1 MKTVR
6 KLVVFVALVSMMGAI
21 LGCSGSGGST
31 ASSGTGSTART
42 VVAREDAI
50 QGGASLTPSSFT
62 TEQLPGVPHVGAVP
76 LKRYKI
82 AFSNG
87 DMADSWRAAFYND
100 MISSLQY
107 LEKTFGIT
115 YITANSGADSA
126 KQIEDIRS
134 LLAQEPDILIFSPNE
149 AAPLAVVAELCEDVG
164 VPFITVDRAITATI
178 GEGMYIA
185 NIESDNYKIG
195 VAMGISIVDALTKK
209 YGEPKGIVAEI
220 TGAVGASPSFYR
232 SGGARNVLK
241 DYPNIQI
248 VQVLDGGYDD
258 AMAYTAAQDIFTTN
272 GSRLDLLFCS
282 FDTGAGQAMQVAQ
295 VMGYRD
301 VIYVASNGNS
311 GFLKDY
317 LLPGKAYSVIEN
329 PPYFGIIALEYA
341 IHYLNGNDIPRNI
354 LQPQRLFSV
363 ETPEKQEALAK
374 IVDLCVQNGDPYVP
388 GAYGYY
394 DIFTTVGPLWDKYYP
409 INYIQAG
416 GQSWLDRTNP
426 SDPYVLWNVK

>member
-1 MKTVR
+1 MKTVK
-6 KLVVFVALVSMMGAI
+6 KLFVCLAALSMMGLIAS
-21 LGCSGSGGST
+21 CSGSGSKQGSS
-31 ASSGTGSTART
+31 ASGSVRT
-42 VVAREDAI
+42 VKNRQDAI
-50 QGGASLTPSSFT
+50 KGGASLTPSSFT
-62 TEQLPGVPHVGAVP
+62 AEQLPGVPSVGAIP

-107 LEKTFGIT
+107 LEKTFGIE
-115 YITANSGADSA
+115 YLTANSGADSA

-149 AAPLAVVAELCEDVG
+149 AAPLSVVAELCEDVG
-164 VPFITVDRAITATI
+164 VPFITVDRSINATI
-178 GEGMYIA
+178 GAGKYIA

-195 VAMGISIVDALTKK
+195 VGMGISIVEALTKK
-209 YGEPKGIVAEI
+209 YGEPRGIVAEI
-220 TGAVGASPSFYR
+220 TGAVGASVSVYR

-282 FDTGAGQAMQVAQ
+282 FDTGAGQASQVAS
-295 VMGYRD
+295 VMGYNN

-311 GFLKDY
+311 GYLKDY
-317 LLPGKAYSVIEN
+317 LLPGKSYSVIEN
-329 PPYFGIIALEYA
+329 PPYFGVIGLEYA
-341 IHYLNGNDIPRNI
+341 IHYLNGNDIPKNI
-354 LQPQRLFSV
+354 LQPQRQFSI
-363 ETPEKQEALAK
+363 ETPAKKEALQK
-374 IVDLCVQNGDPYVP
+374 IVDLCVKNNDPYVP

-394 DIFTTVGPLWDKYYP
+394 DVFTTTGPLWDKYYP
-409 INYIQAG
+409 VNYIEAG
-416 GQSWLDRTNP
+416 GQAWLDKVNP
-426 SDPYVLWNVK
+426 RDPYARWNVK